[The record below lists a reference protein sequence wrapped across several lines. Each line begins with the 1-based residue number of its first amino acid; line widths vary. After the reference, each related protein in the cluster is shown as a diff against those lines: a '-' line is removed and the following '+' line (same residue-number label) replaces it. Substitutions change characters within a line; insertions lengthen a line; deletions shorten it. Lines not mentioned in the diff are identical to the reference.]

1 MRHNLPAVQRGQC
14 LGTPKAH
21 MQPSLRVSYW
31 AIFASAAPAA
41 SAALLCESPAFA
53 KSLAANTLKV
63 PPRSTLPVIAWAT
76 CRKYPSNKYAKIS
89 QSIRQISL
97 NFSQNFAPPDDAAV
111 DVVGLVVDCLHER
124 GHDGGRLLG
133 GDDVE
138 VEREDLVA
146 LCNGDAFGVSET
158 TERRSRKHH
167 YTRGSS
173 WPFRARRT
181 APAPGE
187 RSARGTPA

>member
-1 MRHNLPAVQRGQC
+1 MGGQGGADQ
-14 LGTPKAH
+14 LGQLGLVA
-21 MQPSLRVSYW
+21 RVS
-31 AIFASAAPAA
+31 AR
-41 SAALLCESPAFA
+41 SPWPC
-53 KSLAANTLKV
+53 LV
-63 PPRSTLPVIAWAT
+63 STSRMNRLSKISV
-76 CRKYPSNKYAKIS
+76 KYAKIS

-111 DVVGLVVDCLHER
+111 DVVGLVVNCVHER